1 MKHKADIFISIFV
14 DEDKNEMMHN
24 IMAVVLKD
32 SGDKVNNE
40 RLNKIVEAVHAKDVG
55 ERIANEIYEKYKEDG
70 MHKVMLVFS
79 LDEDEIKDFTWTDY
93 HATFTDSDMS
103 ISELNSDEYY
113 KFVIEEAEDESDCK
127 RENGMMTLMIKK
139 EDDKFDT
146 EELYSQMLYAATI
159 TSNETE
165 NKKIAIQKV
174 DCDGGWDWFEKELR
188 IMFRDSGT
196 EVVFCEG

>member
-1 MKHKADIFISIFV
+1 MKHKADIFISIFM
-14 DEDKNEMMHN
+14 DEDKNEMIHD
-24 IMAVVLKD
+24 IKAVVLKD
-32 SGDKVNNE
+32 AENKISDE
-40 RLNKIVEAVHAKDVG
+40 QSNKIVEAVHAKSVG
-55 ERIANEIYEKYKEDG
+55 ECLANEIYAKYKEDG
-70 MHKVMLVFS
+70 MYKVTLIFS
-79 LDEDEIKDFTWTDY
+79 PNEGKIKDFTWTDY

-113 KFVIEEAEDESDCK
+113 KFVIEETEDESDCK

-174 DCDGGWDWFEKELR
+174 DCDGGWDAFEKELR
-188 IMFRDSGT
+188 IMFRNSGT